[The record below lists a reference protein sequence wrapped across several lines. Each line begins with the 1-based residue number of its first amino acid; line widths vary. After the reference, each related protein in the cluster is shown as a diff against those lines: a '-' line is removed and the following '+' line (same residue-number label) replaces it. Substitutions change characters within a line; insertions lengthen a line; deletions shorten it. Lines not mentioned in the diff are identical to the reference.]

1 MWKIKDPAIKEK
13 INHLL
18 SEERVT
24 QSCDAQMDDESNFI
38 LLSDID
44 VDIRLSK
51 ESFEN
56 VPEYDPEGWNPFP
69 DVKPP
74 KVGQYLVTR
83 LMKTDSGEFHRF
95 MQIATYE
102 YGMFYM
108 KNDVIAFRELPQP
121 YDPKYERKPWDDDD
135 SEPEWRVTNE

>member
-1 MWKIKDPAIKEK
+1 MWKIKNSEAVKEK
-13 INHLL
+13 IMQLL
-18 SEERVT
+18 SDESIATR
-24 QSCDAQMDDESNFI
+24 CKDQMDDESNFI
-38 LLSDID
+38 LFSNSE
-44 VDIRLSK
+44 VDIRLGK
-51 ESFEN
+51 EKFEE
-56 VPEYDPEGWNPFP
+56 VREYDPNDWNPFP

-108 KNDVIAFRELPQP
+108 KNDVIAFRELPEP
-121 YDPKYERKPWDDDD
+121 YDLKYECKPWDDDD
-135 SEPEWRVTNE
+135 SEPEEGD

>member
-1 MWKIKDPAIKEK
+1 MWKIKDSEAVKAI
-13 INHLL
+13 IIRLL
-18 SEERVT
+18 S
-24 QSCDAQMDDESNFI
+24 DDEIAKGCNRQMEDGSSFI
-38 LLSDID
+38 LLSDD
-44 VDIRLSK
+44 NDDIMLRLDK
-51 ESFEN
+51 ERFKKI
-56 VPEYDPEGWNPFP
+56 PEYDPEGWNPFP

-108 KNDVIAFRELPQP
+108 KNDVIAFRELPEP
-121 YDPKYERKPWDDDD
+121 YDAKE
-135 SEPEWRVTNE
+135 ENE